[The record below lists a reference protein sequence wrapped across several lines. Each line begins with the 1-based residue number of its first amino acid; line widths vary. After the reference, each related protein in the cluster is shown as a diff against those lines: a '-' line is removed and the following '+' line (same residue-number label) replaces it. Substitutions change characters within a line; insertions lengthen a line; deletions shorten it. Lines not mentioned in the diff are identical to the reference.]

1 MSVFIQLTAIKR
13 NGLPFAKSILVDVNK
28 IINPIIENVNNN
40 SIIEV
45 DVDHTY
51 SESYIGSPEKYE
63 VDEDLAAIN
72 ALSTEL
78 FLGTI
83 VTQEGRPSLWPEAL
97 FVKSRIVGTVKEF
110 GAVGESEFDYRLM
123 AAKSPDT
130 FIVSEDLAT
139 INA

>member
-13 NGLPFAKSILVDVNK
+13 NGLPYAKSILVDVNK
-28 IINPIIENVNNN
+28 IINPIIENVSNN

-45 DVDHTY
+45 DVDHHY
-51 SESYIGSPEKYE
+51 SESFIGSPEKYE
-63 VDEDLAAIN
+63 VDENLAAID
-72 ALSTEL
+72 LLTSEL

-83 VTQEGRPSLWPEAL
+83 VSQEGRPSLWPEAL
-97 FVKSRIVGTVKEF
+97 FVKSRIVGVVRGV
-110 GAVGESEFDYRLM
+110 GALGESEFDYRLM